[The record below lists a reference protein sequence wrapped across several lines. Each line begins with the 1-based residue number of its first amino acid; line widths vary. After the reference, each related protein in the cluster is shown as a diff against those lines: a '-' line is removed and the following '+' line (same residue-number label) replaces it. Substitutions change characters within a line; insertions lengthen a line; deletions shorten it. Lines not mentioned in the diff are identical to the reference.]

1 MPQAQRKGASEP
13 AEGVEVDVPSA
24 HTKYLESVMDPDK
37 EVPVHYASVNP
48 GDSEVGVVTEE
59 GYVGT
64 DPIYQNYADD
74 THKPYA
80 AEDGPEADAEE
91 AFVDAYEGE
100 PNEGSDLLKE
110 NYEATSRTDK
120 QEEEEPVV
128 ESSLEPAVSTQGTR
142 DNS

>member
-1 MPQAQRKGASEP
+1 MATARSKAGEP
-13 AEGVEVDVPSA
+13 EEGVELDVPSA
-24 HTKYLESVMDPDK
+24 HTKYLESVMDPDR
-37 EVPVHYASVNP
+37 EVPVHGESVNP
-48 GDSEVGVVTEE
+48 ADQGVVTEE

-64 DPIYQNYADD
+64 DPIYQNYAED
-74 THKPYA
+74 THKPLA

-120 QEEEEPVV
+120 KDEEPQ
-128 ESSLEPAVSTQGTR
+128 EQSSPEPALSTQGTR
-142 DNS
+142 ESDAQ